1 MDQTFNLVEMVRIF
15 LKWKKPLIV
24 VVLLGA
30 IGSVIVAYSL
40 PVYYKSV
47 ATFYPTNPSMT
58 DRQILFSQDT
68 KENYVEY
75 FGTKKDVE
83 RVLTIAK
90 SAQLSSYIID
100 SFNLYEHYGIDREN
114 DAYPITSVFKEFNG
128 NYSAIKTEL
137 AAVEIT
143 LFDTDPKMA
152 ADMVNAITNR
162 IDRVN
167 KEMINVN
174 KSHILVLFEQQK
186 GDKQKE
192 VDNLTD
198 SLAMVGERYDIEV
211 ITSSDGESHQY
222 KGNSMQGIET
232 YKVLHK
238 IHENAVEELTTLTML
253 YNQYLLSSQ
262 DETSSLQIVEKAY
275 PAEKKSKPVRWLVCV
290 AINFGVLF
298 FALIAVILIEKINEV
313 KAELAHGG

>member
-15 LKWKKPLIV
+15 LKWKKPLIIV
-24 VVLLGA
+24 ILLGA
-30 IGSVIVAYSL
+30 IGSVVVAFSL

-83 RVLTIAK
+83 RVLTIAR
-90 SAQLSSYIID
+90 SAQLSNFIID
-100 SFNLYEHYGIDREN
+100 SFNLYAHYGIDREN
-114 DAYPITSVFKEFNG
+114 DVYPITAVFKEFND
-128 NYSAIKTEL
+128 NYSSIKTEL

-143 LFDTDPKMA
+143 LFDTDPKKA

-162 IDRVN
+162 IDLVN
-167 KEMINVN
+167 KAMINVN
-174 KSHILVLFEQQK
+174 KIHILDLFEEQK

-192 VDNLTD
+192 VNMLTD
-198 SLAMVGERYDIEV
+198 SLASVGELHNIQV
-211 ITSSDGESHQY
+211 ITSANGESYQY
-222 KGNSMQGIET
+222 KGSSLQGVET

-238 IHENAVEELTTLTML
+238 IHENAVEELTTLTL
-253 YNQYLLSSQ
+253 LHNQYLLSSQ
-262 DETSSLQIVEKAY
+262 DETSSLQIVERAY
-275 PAEKKSKPVRWLVCV
+275 PAEKKSKPVRWLFCV
-290 AINFGVLF
+290 VITFGVLF
-298 FALIAVILIEKINEV
+298 FALVSVILIEKIYEV
-313 KAELAHGG
+313 KAELADAG